1 MLTIIVLIFMIAIF
15 GNLIGVAIQMAWG
28 LAKVLV
34 TLVFLP
40 LLILGFLFSGLF
52 YIAIPILAIVGLVS
66 VIKAIA

>member
-1 MLTIIVLIFMIAIF
+1 
-15 GNLIGVAIQMAWG
+15 
-28 LAKVLV
+28 V

-40 LLILGFLFSGLF
+40 LLILGFLFSGLL

>member
-1 MLTIIVLIFMIAIF
+1 
-15 GNLIGVAIQMAWG
+15 
-28 LAKVLV
+28 V